1 MRPSFTILCLAAF
14 SVAAT
19 ARAAVPETPAA
30 PWPVKKVILI
40 QARDF
45 RLEPAGLFVEGE
57 VPLPDEVDLAGAFD
71 AARKVLLGELEISLG
86 TGESP
91 PSDERTGDTQEFVI
105 RGMLHLGIERY
116 RDIRLGEAI
125 ETLQAAIELAQAS
138 YIDLFNPA
146 LVSDLHLYLGLC
158 LLETGQP
165 EMAHV
170 ALKNMFL
177 HAPGRRFRAGW
188 FPEREEKALRAAALD
203 FVESPPRENPLD
215 TTERM
220 AAFLEAHRV
229 DALAYMYIWPDGA
242 GSNLLETRV
251 FERVAGAADR
261 IEVSRDTRAWKG
273 PESASAAM
281 SAWLACADLPSRVDT
296 ARRLPRLF
304 LDTSFSYSMF
314 ATDNTTR
321 TGFHNLGLAVG
332 LAYQVQPGLDVFM
345 KVNIY
350 NSIEDR
356 YGDLLDDFWSL
367 RTSMGVGYSAVF
379 SWGRVF
385 THFGFEMDYLSGF
398 RSSTDPRCKLWP
410 DDPELCA
417 SSEVSEPSFLFGA
430 TGMVGVNVFLSR
442 SVFLTVQVGF
452 SGYFVSSGDLSDL
465 NLPWLSEIGLG
476 YAFF

>member
-1 MRPSFTILCLAAF
+1 MKLILPVSSMLTFFAAALIPAAA
-14 SVAAT
+14 VAA
-19 ARAAVPETPAA
+19 EPA
-30 PWPVKKVILI
+30 WPVRKMLLV
-40 QARDF
+40 QPRDF
-45 RLEPAGLFVEGE
+45 RLDHERLFVNGE
-57 VPLPDEVDLAGAFD
+57 VPPDDSADLDAALDAATGVLAG
-71 AARKVLLGELEISLG
+71 EPEIEIG
-86 TGESP
+86 VVAP
-91 PSDERTGDTQEFVI
+91 PVSRDEPDGNQEFVI

-116 RDIRLGEAI
+116 RDIRLDEAVQV
-125 ETLQAAIELAQAS
+125 LQAAIGLATGSFTDVQ
-138 YIDLFNPA
+138 NPA
-146 LVSDLHLYLGLC
+146 LVADLYLYLGLC
-158 LLETGQP
+158 LMETGRP

-177 HAPGRRFRAGW
+177 LSPGRRFRAGW

-203 FVESPPRENPLD
+203 FIESPPRENPLD
-215 TTERM
+215 TMERM
-220 AAFLEAHRV
+220 AAYLDSRQAEG
-229 DALAYMYIWPDGA
+229 LIYMYMWPDASGA
-242 GSNLLETRV
+242 TVLETRV
-251 FERVAGAADR
+251 FEKSAGAGDR
-261 IEVSRDTRAWKG
+261 IEVTRDTRAWNG
-273 PESASAAM
+273 SDSASAAI

-304 LDTSFSYSMF
+304 LDTSFSYGMF
-314 ATDNTTR
+314 AQDNSTR
-321 TGFHNLGLAVG
+321 TGFHNLGIAVG
-332 LAYQVQPGLDVFM
+332 LAYQVQPGLDTFM
-345 KVNIY
+345 RVSVY

-410 DDPELCA
+410 DDPDLCGA
-417 SSEVSEPSFLFGA
+417 SDVSEPSFLFGA

-442 SVFLTVQVGF
+442 SVFLAIQVGF

-465 NLPWLSEIGLG
+465 NLPWLTEVGLG